1 MATSSVPFMF
11 CLSRTV
17 SLLTSVFEVNKY
29 CQRDLFLVVGFLHFG
44 KKIYKNVKMEEGSS
58 TTKRSGSG
66 NYCCVS
72 SCKNTRYKVDNKAKI
87 KRGINF
93 FFKNSKK
100 KKGLASKHIQIF
112 AKRKEI
118 THSYVNFTLTQVTKI
133 YSWDR
138 VKKDSNVMW
147 IPNSKT

>member
-1 MATSSVPFMF
+1 MF

-17 SLLTSVFEVNKY
+17 SLSTSVFEVNKY
-29 CQRDLFLVVGFLHFG
+29 CQRDLFLVAGFLHFG

-87 KRGINF
+87 KRGIIF
-93 FFKNSKK
+93 FF
-100 KKGLASKHIQIF
+100 
-112 AKRKEI
+112 
-118 THSYVNFTLTQVTKI
+118 
-133 YSWDR
+133 
-138 VKKDSNVMW
+138 
-147 IPNSKT
+147 SKTPKRRKDLPQSILRFLRRERK